1 MLSIVNIILVWCITA
16 EILNVRLPVTT
27 LLQMICHV
35 NRRTGTF
42 GLDRFVRL
50 SYYGTGLLKAS
61 TLGGFFIVQLVDII
75 LVALQIVRPANGSY
89 YIIPCY
95 GAVGKTIRS
104 DNETYRVPKDDW

>member
-1 MLSIVNIILVWCITA
+1 MGEYLYPYPIWCITA

-27 LLQMICHV
+27 LLQMICHWHV
-35 NRRTGTF
+35 WF
-42 GLDRFVRL
+42 GSFRPFELLWHRFIKGQHIGRFL
-50 SYYGTGLLKAS
+50 YWP
-61 TLGGFFIVQLVDII
+61 LVDII

-95 GAVGKTIRS
+95 GAVVETIRS